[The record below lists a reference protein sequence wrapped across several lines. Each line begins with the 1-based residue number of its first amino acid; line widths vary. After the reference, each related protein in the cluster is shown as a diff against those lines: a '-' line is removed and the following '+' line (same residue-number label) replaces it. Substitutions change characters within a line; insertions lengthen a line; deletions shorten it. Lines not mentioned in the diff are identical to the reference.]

1 MKKPTVLLLET
12 VSPKAHNNL
21 EQNCHLLISKSPKS
35 GLEIVGN
42 QNVDAIITRGKG
54 QVNKELITACKGL
67 KVIARCGVGLDNVD
81 IETASSLG
89 IKVLNA
95 PGSNADTV
103 AEHTLALILSAQ
115 RKIYTSVEEVKNEN
129 WGYRGKYDGDEIRG
143 KTLGIIGMGD
153 IGKKVARLASAFG
166 MNILYSNRSKVDTN
180 YKNVHIDILLKES
193 DIISIH
199 LEFNNET
206 KGCLSA
212 ESFSKSVKSPIL
224 INTSRGGIIEDHQVL
239 SALKNGYISAF
250 AADVLSTEPPPKD
263 SELLKMKNVYITPH
277 SASLTSITF
286 NEMCEMTV
294 ENTLFILEGRE
305 IDDKF
310 IFNRIEL
317 RL

>member
-12 VSPKAHNNL
+12 VSPKAHQNL
-21 EQNCHLLISKSPKS
+21 EQNCHLLISESPNT
-35 GLEIVGN
+35 GLDLVRN

-54 QVNKELITACKGL
+54 KVNEDLITACKGL
-67 KVIARCGVGLDNVD
+67 KVIARCGVGLDNID

-115 RKIYTSVEEVKNEN
+115 RKIYNSVEEVKNDN
-129 WGYRGKYDGDEIRG
+129 WGYRSRYDGDEIRG

-153 IGKKVARLASAFG
+153 IGKKVAKLASAFG
-166 MNILYSNRSKVDTN
+166 MNIIYWNRSKVDAQ
-180 YKNVHIDILLKES
+180 YKNVHLDILFAES
-193 DIISIH
+193 DMISIH
-199 LEFNNET
+199 LALNNET

-212 ESFSKSVKSPIL
+212 ESFSKCAKSPIL

-263 SELLKMKNVYITPH
+263 SEFLKMKNVYITPH
-277 SASLTSITF
+277 SASLTAITF

-294 ENTLFILEGRE
+294 ENTLSILKGRE
-305 IDDKF
+305 IDNKF

-317 RL
+317 R